1 MVGLIMKLLLTL
13 LAAVTI
19 QAQAETVITQH
30 GNYVVSTAGSTTYV
44 TGPSKG
50 SNAVAIATPV
60 NVNPVTG
67 IGQVITPQ
75 GSYLVQRSGSTTTV
89 IQTSKGK

>member
-1 MVGLIMKLLLTL
+1 MKTFILLAL
-13 LAAVTI
+13 LAAT
-19 QAQAETVITQH
+19 AQAETVITQH
-30 GNYVVSTAGSTTYV
+30 GNYVVSSAGSTTYV
-44 TGPSKG
+44 TGPKQG
-50 SNAVAIATPV
+50 SNAVVLATPV
-60 NVNPVTG
+60 TVNPVTG